1 MVEPLRILQTMAGPN
16 RGGAEAFFVRL
27 VRALRDAG
35 VRQHV
40 VVRRGAYAGS
50 ALRKLGIEPEELA
63 FGGMFDLTTPGRL
76 RRSIARF
83 QPNIVLSWMNRATRF
98 CSRSRSNAEFVHVGR
113 LGGYYDLKYYAGC
126 DHLIANTPDI
136 ANYVVGAGWSPR
148 VVHYLPNFVDAAP
161 APGVVRST
169 LDTPDDV
176 PLLLSLGRL
185 HRNKGFD
192 VLLEALEKLPEVY
205 LWLVGS
211 GSLAADLDA
220 QSRALGIAE
229 RVRFLGWREDVASLY
244 AAADVYVCPS
254 RIEPLG
260 NVVIEAWAHSRPVVA
275 AAAAGP
281 ESLIKHGHSGLL
293 VTVDD
298 AEALAEA
305 IQRVMN
311 LPGLRDELVRGGHEA
326 YLRDYTEQAVVQRYR
341 EFFESVTA

>member
-1 MVEPLRILQTMAGPN
+1 MAGPLRVLQAMAGPN

-27 VRALRDAG
+27 VRALRDAD

-40 VVRRGAYAGS
+40 VVKQGAYAGG
-50 ALRKLGIEPEELA
+50 ALRALGIEPEELE
-63 FGGMFDLTTPGRL
+63 FGGMLDLTTQGRL

-98 CSRSRSNAEFVHVGR
+98 CSRSRSNDEFVHVGR
-113 LGGYYDLKYYAGC
+113 LGGYYDLKYYRGC
-126 DHLIANTPDI
+126 DHLVANTRNI
-136 ANYVVGAGWSPR
+136 ADYVVGAGWSPE

-161 APGVVRST
+161 APALVRST

-192 VLLEALEKLPEVY
+192 VLLEALERLPEVY
-205 LWLVGS
+205 LWLAGS

-244 AAADVYVCPS
+244 AAADLYVCPS

-281 ESLIKHGHSGLL
+281 ESLIKHERSGLL
-293 VTVDD
+293 VAIDD
-298 AEALAEA
+298 ADALAEA
-305 IQRVMN
+305 IRRVMN

-326 YLRDYTEQAVVQRYR
+326 YLRDYTERAAVLRYR